1 MESVLQSSGRINEN
15 KGDFKFASISSEE
28 VGRFGQVIKTF
39 QTFMMFFNVLQL
51 SLD

>member
-15 KGDFKFASISSEE
+15 TVDFKFASISTKE
-28 VGRFGQVIKTF
+28 VGKCDQVIKIF
-39 QTFMMFFNVLQL
+39 QTFMMFFNVLRL